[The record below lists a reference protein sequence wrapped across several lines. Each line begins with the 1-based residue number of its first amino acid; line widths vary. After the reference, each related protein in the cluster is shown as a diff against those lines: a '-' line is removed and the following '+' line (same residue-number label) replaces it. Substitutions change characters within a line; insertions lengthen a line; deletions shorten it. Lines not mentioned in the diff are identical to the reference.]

1 MENLANLERLYFKN
15 NKVNNIKALVEND
28 GFGEE
33 DYIDM
38 RENSLNLTEGS
49 EDMVNIQELKERGV
63 EVKYEPQEEEDVTT
77 LYRLYDIIDR

>member
-1 MENLANLERLYFKN
+1 M
-15 NKVNNIKALVEND
+15 END